1 MEGKEAEVNR
11 AQEPG
16 SRGAEAKGHLS
27 SAPAL
32 LRSSAQSPGLTLRLR
47 TTLEMIKF
55 SHTLFALPFALL
67 AAFLAARG
75 LPSWPTLAK
84 ILLAMVGAR
93 SAAMAHNRLADREI
107 DAVNPRTVSR
117 ALPSGT
123 LTPGFVRVFLV
134 ASVALFLVA
143 AATLNRLTLV
153 LSPVALGL
161 LFFYSYTKRFT
172 WLSHLVL
179 GLCLALAP
187 IGAWIAV
194 TGSIAWTAILLGLAV
209 LLWTAGFDILYAL
222 QDEEHDRKTGLK
234 SLPARWGARTALAV
248 SALLHAA
255 MIPLLLAVW
264 RLSGGGLLFAASIL
278 ATAAALLYQHAIVKP
293 GDLSR
298 INAAFFTANGFVSVV
313 LAVCGIADVLL
324 RNT

>member
-1 MEGKEAEVNR
+1 
-11 AQEPG
+11 
-16 SRGAEAKGHLS
+16 
-27 SAPAL
+27 
-32 LRSSAQSPGLTLRLR
+32 
-47 TTLEMIKF
+47 MIRF

-67 AAFLAARG
+67 AAVLAARG
-75 LPSWPTLAK
+75 LPSWTTLVK

-107 DAVNPRTVSR
+107 DAANPRTVSR
-117 ALPSGT
+117 ALPSGA
-123 LTPGFVRVFLV
+123 LTAGFVRVFLV
-134 ASVALFLVA
+134 ASVALFLIA
-143 AATLNRLTLV
+143 AATLNRLTLL
-153 LSPVALGL
+153 LSPVALAL

-187 IGAWIAV
+187 VGAWIAV
-194 TGSIAWTAILLGLAV
+194 TGSIAWTPILLGGAV
-209 LLWTAGFDILYAL
+209 LMWTAGFDILYAL
-222 QDEEHDRKTGLK
+222 QDEEHDRTSGLK
-234 SLPARWGARTALAV
+234 SVPARWGTRTALAF

-255 MIPLLLAVW
+255 MIPLLSAVW
-264 RLSGGGLLFAASIL
+264 RLSGGGPLFTAGIL

-298 INAAFFTANGFVSVV
+298 INAAFFTANGFVSVT
-313 LAVCGIADVLL
+313 LAICGIADVLL